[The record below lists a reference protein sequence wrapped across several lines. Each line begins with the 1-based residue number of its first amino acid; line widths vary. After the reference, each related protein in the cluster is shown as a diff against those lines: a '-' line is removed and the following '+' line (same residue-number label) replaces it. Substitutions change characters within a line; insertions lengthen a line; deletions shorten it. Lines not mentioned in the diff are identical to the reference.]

1 MTLIVFNQ
9 SCKKPVEEQKGA
21 INGYVTDKVTGEYV
35 ENATVLLKPVNKTAA
50 TKSDGYF
57 EFVELELGDYSLS
70 ASKDG
75 YKDYEDD
82 QTISVKGSDAISRD
96 IKMEKLVSS
105 MKLVDDEGDDISELD
120 FGNIADDISRTF
132 NVLNDGETPFNY
144 QIENTASWIVNM
156 DAAEGMLQPDCLLC
170 RVCAGGWEDRPPA

>member
-1 MTLIVFNQ
+1 MKKILSLLLVSMALIVFNQ

-21 INGYVTDKVTGEYV
+21 INGYVTDKATGEYV
-35 ENATVLLKPVNKTAA
+35 ENATVLLEPVNKTAA

-96 IKMEKLVSS
+96 IKMEKLVPFIYSTS
-105 MKLVDDEGDDISELD
+105 ILSFFIEKIICEV
-120 FGNIADDISRTF
+120 
-132 NVLNDGETPFNY
+132 NV
-144 QIENTASWIVNM
+144 
-156 DAAEGMLQPDCLLC
+156 
-170 RVCAGGWEDRPPA
+170 